1 VDELWTIVGAPTDP
15 TSDPVGGLLIQY
27 GAIGVLALM
36 ALAAVRVLFGRMAA
50 ALDRETARADR
61 LEEELRKLNETIRT
75 EYTATIARTT
85 QAVADA
91 NRAVADLATR
101 RRS

>member
-1 VDELWTIVGAPTDP
+1 VNRLLLIVKAAAPAA
-15 TSDPVGGLLIQY
+15 DPVTNTLIQY
-27 GAIGVLALM
+27 GAIGVIATM

-61 LEEELRKLNETIRT
+61 LEEELRRLNETIRT

-91 NRAVADLATR
+91 NRAVADMAAR